1 MSYAL
6 AVHGGA
12 WNIPDAWVTPSLDG
26 MRDALV
32 AGREVLEAEGSA
44 LDAVEAA
51 VRSLELD
58 PHFDAGVGSRLTRA
72 GEVEL
77 DASIMD
83 GRTLDGGAVAAITRL
98 RHPISVAR
106 RVMDSSEHLLLV
118 GEGADQFADEQQFER
133 CTTLDLIVGEER
145 DRYERIRRG
154 EKQLIREEFSPH
166 GHGGPMGTVGAV
178 ARDVAGHLAAA
189 TSTGGTQDKRPGRVG
204 DSPILGAGTWADD
217 KLGAASS
224 TGWGEGILRSLM
236 AYRSVDRL
244 EKDDLESAAAAGLA
258 TLQRVDG
265 RGGILLLDREG
276 RGTAAFNTPRM
287 ARGWLLDDGS
297 IHVAIEADV

>member
-26 MRDALV
+26 MRNALV

-118 GEGADQFADEQQFER
+118 GDGADQFADEQQFER

>member
-118 GEGADQFADEQQFER
+118 GDGADQFADEQQFER

-224 TGWGEGILRSLM
+224 TGWGEGAPASK
-236 AYRSVDRL
+236 A
-244 EKDDLESAAAAGLA
+244 SAGHCI
-258 TLQRVDG
+258 QPSPWR
-265 RGGILLLDREG
+265 
-276 RGTAAFNTPRM
+276 
-287 ARGWLLDDGS
+287 
-297 IHVAIEADV
+297 